1 MSAAGAPPAGALAPP
16 GSAGA
21 VVWLTGVPSS
31 GKSTIARELWAEL
44 RRRGLAACLLDGDEV
59 RARLHPPPGYD
70 DASRERFYAT
80 LADLAALLASQA
92 LVVVV
97 AATAHRREYRDRARR
112 AAGRFL
118 EVHVRCDP
126 ALAAARDDKGLYR
139 RASRGEVSQVPG
151 ADLPYE
157 EPESPEVVVD
167 GALPAPESARLLVDV
182 VMSLGAEGEP

>member
-1 MSAAGAPPAGALAPP
+1 MSAAGAPPEGAARPP
-16 GSAGA
+16 RSAGA
-21 VVWLTGVPSS
+21 VVWLTGLPSS
-31 GKSTIARELWAEL
+31 GKSTIARELLAEL
-44 RRRGLAACLLDGDEV
+44 RRRGLSACLLDGDEV

-70 DASRERFYAT
+70 DASRDRFYAT
-80 LADLAALLASQA
+80 LADLAALLASQD

-139 RASRGEVSQVPG
+139 RATSGEASQVPG

-157 EPESPEVVVD
+157 EPERPEVVVD
-167 GALPAPESARLLVDV
+167 GRAPPLESARLLLGV
-182 VMSLGAEGEP
+182 VAALGAEGQP